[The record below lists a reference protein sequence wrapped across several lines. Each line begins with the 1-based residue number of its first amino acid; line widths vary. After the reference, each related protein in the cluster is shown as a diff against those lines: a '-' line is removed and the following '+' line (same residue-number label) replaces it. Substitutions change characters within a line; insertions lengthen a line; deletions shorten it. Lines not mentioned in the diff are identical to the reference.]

1 MTTFVDDV
9 GVIGTGRNTDILKS
23 AINTALTLVS
33 INSIDS
39 IVVWI
44 NGNALKISVSK
55 TFAIILTNQR

>member
-1 MTTFVDDV
+1 M
-9 GVIGTGRNTDILKS
+9 IGTGRNIDILKS
-23 AINTALTLVS
+23 AINIALTLVS
-33 INSIDS
+33 INSIYS